1 MTNKRVSVDLE
12 ESLYRRFKARIAY
25 EDTSMTDV
33 LGGLISQWLGT
44 WGSNF
49 FSHTVTAGE
58 DLRSIANQHYS
69 DPELYLAIAH
79 FNDITFP
86 VLVQPADQVLVPE
99 PGTSPSGL
107 VPSTTIPQN
116 VPKNTATVEVDA
128 QLHRRFKARA
138 AFEGTTMTVWLYDFI
153 TKWTGDW
160 PTKTTTYTVK
170 SGDSLGA
177 IAFRFYNDATKYWV
191 IAHFNDI
198 RNPALIHVGQQLLI
212 PEPVTLGQL
221 LAGESPYIFGIHDKG
236 GEFLM
241 AEKGKKGWVLITEAV
256 GRNPHDHSTKH
267 YSDLEDQGYGVIV
280 RLNHGY
286 HNTKTGSFPGTIP
299 LQDAN
304 SQNYQ
309 DFAVRC
315 GNFVEHSSGCHI
327 WIIGNEMNLSNEWPG
342 GKNGQAITPE
352 RYEDCFKR
360 CYAEIHKRPGH
371 EDDQVVVGSVAP
383 WNNETT
389 YTNNERGDW
398 VKYLADVLTLLGT
411 KCDGI
416 ALHTYTHGKDRK
428 LITSR
433 DRMESFPDRYYHFRT
448 YREFMEAIP
457 ASMRGLPVY
466 ITETDQNDFWDHSN
480 TGWVQAA
487 YEEID
492 RWNQEPTHQK
502 IRCLILYRWSR
513 DDQWSFQDITE
524 VKDDFRAALDHDYRW
539 WK

>member
-1 MTNKRVSVDLE
+1 MTTKRVSVDLE
-12 ESLYRRFKARIAY
+12 ESLYRRFKARVAY

-49 FSHTVTAGE
+49 FSHTVTADE
-58 DLRSIANQHYS
+58 DLRSIANQHYG

-86 VLVQPADQVLVPE
+86 VLVQPGEQILVPE

-107 VPSTTIPQN
+107 VPGTIIPQD
-116 VPKNTATVEVDA
+116 VPKNTATVEIDA

-153 TKWTGDW
+153 TGWTGDW

-170 SGDSLGA
+170 AGDSLGA
-177 IAFRFYNDATKYWV
+177 ITFRFYNDATKYWV

-221 LAGESPYIFGIHDKG
+221 PAGESPYIFGIHDRG

-241 AEKGKKGWVLITEAV
+241 AEKGKKGWVLVTEEI
-256 GRNPHDHSTKH
+256 GHNPAEMSGGD
-267 YSDLEDQGYGVIV
+267 YSALENAGFGVIV
-280 RLNHGY
+280 RLNNGY
-286 HNTKTGSFPGTIP
+286 HRGANFPGTIP
-299 LQDAN
+299 DSGPNGQT
-304 SQNYQ
+304 YQ

-327 WIIGNEMNLSNEWPG
+327 WIIGNEMNLANEWPG

-352 RYEDCFKR
+352 RYKDCFMR
-360 CYAEIHKRPGH
+360 CHAEIHRRPGH
-371 EDDQVVVGSVAP
+371 EDDQVVVGAVAP
-383 WNNETT
+383 WNNETM

-398 VKYLADVLTLLGT
+398 VKYLTDVLTLLGN

-416 ALHTYTHGKDRK
+416 ALHTYTHGPERSK
-428 LITSR
+428 ITSPK
-433 DRMESFPDRYYHFRT
+433 RMDPPFQDRYYNFRT

-457 ASMRGLPVY
+457 ASTRGLPVY
-466 ITETDQNDFWDHSN
+466 ITETDQNDPWAHSN

-492 RWNQEPTHQK
+492 KWNQEPTHQK
-502 IRCLILYRWSR
+502 IRCLILYRWSQ

-524 VKDDFRAALDHDYRW
+524 VKDDFRAALGHDYRW